1 MSLLIATG
9 LYIIFCVIFLY
20 VVFGGFLYGAM
31 WMKLPA
37 KHVER
42 MLRLAKLQKG
52 SRIFDLG
59 AGYGNIAFKAAEH
72 NVEVVAVEADPFK
85 AKWLSRQIK
94 QKNLANVTCIQGNLL
109 DVDLSQADVLL
120 CYLGDGLMNKIAT
133 KELKSGCTIVSCC
146 HKIKGWTPTLID
158 KNYTYPIYVYTVK

>member
-42 MLRLAKLQKG
+42 MLKLAQLKQGLKV
-52 SRIFDLG
+52 FDLG
-59 AGYGNIAFKAAEH
+59 AGYGNIAFKAAESGA
-72 NVEVVAVEADPFK
+72 EVVAVEADPFK
-85 AKWLSRQIK
+85 AKWLRHQIK
-94 QKNLANVTCIQGNLL
+94 QKNLANVTCIQDNLL
-109 DVDLSQADVLL
+109 NVDLSQADVLL
-120 CYLGDGLMNKIAT
+120 CYLGDGLMNKIAA

-146 HKIKGWTPTLID
+146 HKICGWTPTLID
-158 KNYTYPIYVYTVK
+158 KNFTYPIYVYHVS